1 MREAPSEARRGALII
16 LGRPDANGTLSVC
29 EYVCLLSSPFWGDP
43 CFGIPLMQILT
54 RFALKTCPRRRP
66 PTGPT
71 FGTRDSQISKGSSYQ
86 KVFKNVFCRH
96 LSPSYTYGDF
106 QTTGGVVESKKSHHT
121 PVGIFK
127 LPVLSWAP
135 KNVLTHL
142 WGFSNYRCCAD
153 GDKWRQT
160 CRLGHVWRANSSGIW
175 IIWNQKVTVWSK
187 RRK

>member
-29 EYVCLLSSPFWGDP
+29 LSSVRVSSTFWGDP

-106 QTTGGVVESKKSHHT
+106 QTTGGVVESKKNHHT

-160 CRLGHVWRANSSGIW
+160 RRFGDVWRVNRNSIW
-175 IIWNQKVTVWSK
+175 IIWIQKVNI
-187 RRK
+187 